1 MKTSRI
7 NIKTIC
13 LYGLLVLL
21 SITILLPFLWMVS
34 SSLKTSQEVF
44 SVPMKWL
51 PEEPVWE
58 NFREI
63 WTKIPLLMFFKNS
76 FKLAIIITVLQVL
89 TSSFA
94 AYPFAKM
101 KFPGKDIIFL
111 GYIATIAVPWQ
122 VYMVPQFI
130 MIRKM
135 QLADTH
141 LSLILMQ
148 AFTAFGVF
156 LMRQSYLSIP
166 NELSEA
172 ARIDGLSEFGIYS
185 RIMLP
190 LSKSAIATLI
200 IFSFVNVW
208 NDYMGPM
215 IYLNSTELKTIQ
227 LGLRMF
233 ITQYSAKSA
242 IATLIIFSFVNVWN
256 DYMGPMIYLN
266 STELKTIQLG
276 LRMFITQYSAD
287 YNLIMAAAL
296 ISLIPVGAL
305 FLSMQRFFI
314 EGVATSG
321 LKG

>member
-1 MKTSRI
+1 M
-7 NIKTIC
+7 
-13 LYGLLVLL
+13 
-21 SITILLPFLWMVS
+21 
-34 SSLKTSQEVF
+34 
-44 SVPMKWL
+44 PMKWL
-51 PEEPVWE
+51 PENPVWK
-58 NFREI
+58 NFHEI
-63 WTKIPLLMFFKNS
+63 WTKIPLLLFFKNS
-76 FKLAIIITVLQVL
+76 FKLAIIITALQVL

-101 KFPGKDIIFL
+101 KFPGKDLIFL
-111 GYIATIAVPWQ
+111 CYIATIAVPWQ

-130 MIRKM
+130 LIRKM

-156 LMRQSYLSIP
+156 LMRQSYLSVP

-172 ARIDGLSEFGIYS
+172 ARIDGLSEFGIY
-185 RIMLP
+185 RKVMLP
-190 LSKSAIATLI
+190 LS
-200 IFSFVNVW
+200 
-208 NDYMGPM
+208 
-215 IYLNSTELKTIQ
+215 
-227 LGLRMF
+227 
-233 ITQYSAKSA
+233 KSA

-296 ISLIPVGAL
+296 ISLIPVGVL

>member
-1 MKTSRI
+1 MKGHGYATRKWLTYI
-7 NIKTIC
+7 
-13 LYGLLVLL
+13 LLGVL

-44 SVPMKWL
+44 SVPMRWL
-51 PEEPVWE
+51 PEKAVWK
-58 NFREI
+58 NFQEI
-63 WTKIPLLMFFKNS
+63 WTKIPLILFFKNS

-89 TSSFA
+89 TSGFA

-111 GYIATIAVPWQ
+111 CYIATIAVPWQ

-130 MIRKM
+130 MIRKLH
-135 QLADTH
+135 LADTH

-172 ARIDGLSEFGIYS
+172 ARIDGLSEFGIYA

-190 LSKSAIATLI
+190 LSKSA
-200 IFSFVNVW
+200 
-208 NDYMGPM
+208 M
-215 IYLNSTELKTIQ
+215 
-227 LGLRMF
+227 
-233 ITQYSAKSA
+233 
-242 IATLIIFSFVNVWN
+242 ATLIIFSFVNVWN

-296 ISLIPVGAL
+296 ISLIPVGVL

>member
-1 MKTSRI
+1 MKGHGYATRKWLTYI
-7 NIKTIC
+7 
-13 LYGLLVLL
+13 LLGVL

-44 SVPMKWL
+44 SVPMRWL
-51 PEEPVWE
+51 PEKAVWK
-58 NFREI
+58 NFQEI
-63 WTKIPLLMFFKNS
+63 WTKIPLILFFKNS

-89 TSSFA
+89 TSGFA

-111 GYIATIAVPWQ
+111 CYIATIAVPWQ

-130 MIRKM
+130 MIRKLH
-135 QLADTH
+135 LADTH

-172 ARIDGLSEFGIYS
+172 ARIDGLSEFGIYA

-190 LSKSAIATLI
+190 LSKSA
-200 IFSFVNVW
+200 
-208 NDYMGPM
+208 M
-215 IYLNSTELKTIQ
+215 
-227 LGLRMF
+227 
-233 ITQYSAKSA
+233 
-242 IATLIIFSFVNVWN
+242 ATLIIFSFVNVWN

-296 ISLIPVGAL
+296 ISLIPVGVL
-305 FLSMQRFFI
+305 FLSMQRFLI

>member
-1 MKTSRI
+1 MKGHGYATRKWLTYI
-7 NIKTIC
+7 
-13 LYGLLVLL
+13 LLGVL

-44 SVPMKWL
+44 SVPMRWL
-51 PEEPVWE
+51 PEKAVWK
-58 NFREI
+58 NFQEI
-63 WTKIPLLMFFKNS
+63 WTKIPLILFFKNS

-89 TSSFA
+89 TSEFA

-111 GYIATIAVPWQ
+111 CYIATIAVPWQ

-130 MIRKM
+130 MIRKLH
-135 QLADTH
+135 LADTH

-172 ARIDGLSEFGIYS
+172 ARIDGLSEFGIYA

-190 LSKSAIATLI
+190 LSKSA
-200 IFSFVNVW
+200 
-208 NDYMGPM
+208 M
-215 IYLNSTELKTIQ
+215 
-227 LGLRMF
+227 
-233 ITQYSAKSA
+233 
-242 IATLIIFSFVNVWN
+242 ATLIIFSFVNVWN

-296 ISLIPVGAL
+296 ISLIPVGVL

>member
-1 MKTSRI
+1 MKVKQSPVKAVLI
-7 NIKTIC
+7 
-13 LYGLLVLL
+13 YGSLVLL
-21 SITILLPFLWMVS
+21 SLIILLPFFWMIS
-34 SSLKTSQEVF
+34 SSLKTSQDVF

-51 PEEPVWE
+51 PETIVWK
-58 NFREI
+58 NFKDI
-63 WTKIPLLMFFKNS
+63 WTKIPLLLFFKNS
-76 FKLAIIITVLQVL
+76 FKLAIIITLLQIA

-101 KFPGKDIIFL
+101 KFAGRDIIFL
-111 GYIATIAVPWQ
+111 CYVATIAVPWQ

-130 MIRKM
+130 LVRKLG
-135 QLADTH
+135 LADTH
-141 LSLILMQ
+141 LALILMQ

-156 LMRQSYLSIP
+156 LIRQSYLGVP
-166 NELSEA
+166 QELSEA
-172 ARIDGLSEFGIYS
+172 ARIDGLSEFGIYR

-190 LSKSAIATLI
+190 LSKPALATLT

-215 IYLNSTELKTIQ
+215 IYLNS
-227 LGLRMF
+227 
-233 ITQYSAKSA
+233 
-242 IATLIIFSFVNVWN
+242 N
-256 DYMGPMIYLN
+256 
-266 STELKTIQLG
+266 ELKTIQLG

-296 ISLIPVGAL
+296 ISLIPVGVL

>member
-1 MKTSRI
+1 MKGHGYATRKWLTYI
-7 NIKTIC
+7 
-13 LYGLLVLL
+13 LLGVL

-44 SVPMKWL
+44 SVPMRWL
-51 PEEPVWE
+51 PEKAVWK
-58 NFREI
+58 NFQEI
-63 WTKIPLLMFFKNS
+63 WTKIPLILFFKNS
-76 FKLAIIITVLQVL
+76 FKLAIIITVLQVP
-89 TSSFA
+89 TSGFA

-111 GYIATIAVPWQ
+111 CYIATIAVPWQ

-130 MIRKM
+130 MIRKLH
-135 QLADTH
+135 LADTH

-172 ARIDGLSEFGIYS
+172 ARIDGLSEFGIYA

-190 LSKSAIATLI
+190 LSKSA
-200 IFSFVNVW
+200 
-208 NDYMGPM
+208 M
-215 IYLNSTELKTIQ
+215 
-227 LGLRMF
+227 
-233 ITQYSAKSA
+233 
-242 IATLIIFSFVNVWN
+242 ATLIIFSFVNVWN

-296 ISLIPVGAL
+296 ISLIPVGVL

>member
-1 MKTSRI
+1 MKESKI
-7 NIKTIC
+7 SIKEIC
-13 LYGLLVLL
+13 IYGLLLLL

-51 PEEPVWE
+51 PENPVWK
-58 NFREI
+58 NFQEI
-63 WTKIPLLMFFKNS
+63 WTKIPLLLFFKNS

-101 KFPGKDIIFL
+101 HFPGKDLIFL
-111 GYIATIAVPWQ
+111 CYIATIAVPWQ

-172 ARIDGLSEFGIYS
+172 ARIDGLSEFGIY
-185 RIMLP
+185 RKIMLP
-190 LSKSAIATLI
+190 LS
-200 IFSFVNVW
+200 
-208 NDYMGPM
+208 
-215 IYLNSTELKTIQ
+215 
-227 LGLRMF
+227 
-233 ITQYSAKSA
+233 KSA

-296 ISLIPVGAL
+296 ISLIPVGVL

>member
-1 MKTSRI
+1 MKAKSSPLKVI
-7 NIKTIC
+7 LI
-13 LYGLLVLL
+13 YGLLTAL
-21 SITILLPFLWMVS
+21 SLTILLPFFWMVS
-34 SSLKTSQEVF
+34 SSLKTSQDVF
-44 SVPMKWL
+44 SVPMRWL
-51 PEEPVWE
+51 PQEVVWK
-58 NFREI
+58 NFSDI
-63 WTKIPLLMFFKNS
+63 WTKIPLLVFFKNS
-76 FKLAIIITVLQVL
+76 FKLAIIITLLQVL

-101 KFPGKDIIFL
+101 KFPGRDLIFL
-111 GYIATIAVPWQ
+111 CYVATIAVPWQ
-122 VYMVPQFI
+122 VYMIPQFI
-130 MIRKM
+130 LIRKM

-156 LMRQSYLSIP
+156 LIRQSYLGIP
-166 NELSEA
+166 RELSEA
-172 ARIDGLSEFGIYS
+172 ARIDGLSEFGIYGK
-185 RIMLP
+185 IMLP
-190 LSKSAIATLI
+190 LSKPAVATLI

-215 IYLNSTELKTIQ
+215 IYLNS
-227 LGLRMF
+227 
-233 ITQYSAKSA
+233 
-242 IATLIIFSFVNVWN
+242 N
-256 DYMGPMIYLN
+256 
-266 STELKTIQLG
+266 ELKTIQLG

>member
-1 MKTSRI
+1 MKGHGYTTRKWLTYI
-7 NIKTIC
+7 
-13 LYGLLVLL
+13 LLGVL

-44 SVPMKWL
+44 SVPMRWL
-51 PEEPVWE
+51 PEKAVWK
-58 NFREI
+58 NFQEI
-63 WTKIPLLMFFKNS
+63 WTKIPLILFFKNS

-89 TSSFA
+89 TSGFA

-111 GYIATIAVPWQ
+111 CYIATIAVPWQ

-130 MIRKM
+130 MIRKLH
-135 QLADTH
+135 LADTH

-172 ARIDGLSEFGIYS
+172 ARIDGLSEFGIYA

-190 LSKSAIATLI
+190 LSKSA
-200 IFSFVNVW
+200 
-208 NDYMGPM
+208 M
-215 IYLNSTELKTIQ
+215 
-227 LGLRMF
+227 
-233 ITQYSAKSA
+233 
-242 IATLIIFSFVNVWN
+242 ATLIIFSFVNVWN

-296 ISLIPVGAL
+296 ISLIPVGVL

>member
-1 MKTSRI
+1 MKGHGYATRKWLTYI
-7 NIKTIC
+7 
-13 LYGLLVLL
+13 LLGVL

-34 SSLKTSQEVF
+34 SSLKTRQEVF
-44 SVPMKWL
+44 SVPMRWL
-51 PEEPVWE
+51 PEKAVWK
-58 NFREI
+58 NFQEI
-63 WTKIPLLMFFKNS
+63 WTKIPLILFFKNS

-89 TSSFA
+89 TSGFA

-111 GYIATIAVPWQ
+111 CYIATIAVPWQ

-130 MIRKM
+130 MIRKLH
-135 QLADTH
+135 LADTH

-172 ARIDGLSEFGIYS
+172 ARIDGLSEFGIYA

-190 LSKSAIATLI
+190 LSKSA
-200 IFSFVNVW
+200 
-208 NDYMGPM
+208 M
-215 IYLNSTELKTIQ
+215 
-227 LGLRMF
+227 
-233 ITQYSAKSA
+233 
-242 IATLIIFSFVNVWN
+242 ATLIIFSFVNVWN

-296 ISLIPVGAL
+296 ISLIPVGVL

>member
-1 MKTSRI
+1 MKESKI
-7 NIKTIC
+7 SIKEIC
-13 LYGLLVLL
+13 IYGLLVLL

-51 PEEPVWE
+51 PENPVWK
-58 NFREI
+58 NFQEI
-63 WTKIPLLMFFKNS
+63 WTKIPLLLFFKNS

-101 KFPGKDIIFL
+101 HFPGKDLIFL
-111 GYIATIAVPWQ
+111 CYIATIAVPWQ

-130 MIRKM
+130 MIREM

-172 ARIDGLSEFGIYS
+172 ARIDGLSEFGIY
-185 RIMLP
+185 RKIMLP
-190 LSKSAIATLI
+190 LS
-200 IFSFVNVW
+200 
-208 NDYMGPM
+208 
-215 IYLNSTELKTIQ
+215 
-227 LGLRMF
+227 
-233 ITQYSAKSA
+233 KSA

-296 ISLIPVGAL
+296 ISLIPVGVL

>member
-1 MKTSRI
+1 MKTSKI
-7 NIKTIC
+7 NFKTVC

-51 PEEPVWE
+51 PEQPVWK
-58 NFREI
+58 NFQEI
-63 WTKIPLLMFFKNS
+63 WTKIPLLLFFKNS
-76 FKLAIIITVLQVL
+76 FKLAVIITILQVL

-111 GYIATIAVPWQ
+111 CYIATIAVPWQ

-156 LMRQSYLSIP
+156 LMRQSYLSVP

-215 IYLNSTELKTIQ
+215 IYLNS
-227 LGLRMF
+227 
-233 ITQYSAKSA
+233 S
-242 IATLIIFSFVNVWN
+242 
-256 DYMGPMIYLN
+256 
-266 STELKTIQLG
+266 ELKTIQLG

>member
-1 MKTSRI
+1 MKESKVS
-7 NIKTIC
+7 IKSIC

-51 PEEPVWE
+51 PESPVWK
-58 NFREI
+58 NFQEI
-63 WTKIPLLMFFKNS
+63 WTKIPLLLFFKNS
-76 FKLAIIITVLQVL
+76 FKLAIIITGLQVL

-101 KFPGKDIIFL
+101 NFPGKDLIFL
-111 GYIATIAVPWQ
+111 CYIATIAVPWQ

-156 LMRQSYLSIP
+156 LMRQSYLSVP

-172 ARIDGLSEFGIYS
+172 ARIDGLSEFGIY
-185 RIMLP
+185 RKVMLP
-190 LSKSAIATLI
+190 LS
-200 IFSFVNVW
+200 
-208 NDYMGPM
+208 
-215 IYLNSTELKTIQ
+215 
-227 LGLRMF
+227 
-233 ITQYSAKSA
+233 KSA

-296 ISLIPVGAL
+296 ISLIPVGVL

>member
-1 MKTSRI
+1 MKESKI
-7 NIKTIC
+7 SIKEIC
-13 LYGLLVLL
+13 IYGLLVLL

-51 PEEPVWE
+51 PENPVWK
-58 NFREI
+58 NFQEI
-63 WTKIPLLMFFKNS
+63 WTKIPLLLFFKNS

-101 KFPGKDIIFL
+101 HFPGKDLIFL
-111 GYIATIAVPWQ
+111 CYIATIAVPWQ

-172 ARIDGLSEFGIYS
+172 ARIDGLSEFGIY
-185 RIMLP
+185 RKIMLP

-215 IYLNSTELKTIQ
+215 IYLNSTELKTI
-227 LGLRMF
+227 
-233 ITQYSAKSA
+233 K
-242 IATLIIFSFVNVWN
+242 
-256 DYMGPMIYLN
+256 
-266 STELKTIQLG
+266 LG

-296 ISLIPVGAL
+296 ISLIPVGVL